1 MTIKEIQKSTEFQ
14 TLIAECT
21 VYDYKEALE
30 EKKPESYKEEKKP
43 VFKSSMAQ
51 FMTVIYS
58 VDYKDAGKVT
68 KLSLSWDQV
77 GTK

>member
-1 MTIKEIQKSTEFQ
+1 
-14 TLIAECT
+14 
-21 VYDYKEALE
+21 
-30 EKKPESYKEEKKP
+30 
-43 VFKSSMAQ
+43 MAQ

-58 VDYKDAGKVT
+58 VDYIDTGKDTGKDTGNVT